1 MTDETLEFRSA
12 LLTPP
17 QVLEYWPTLE
27 PHISKSLA
35 VGVGELTAFDI
46 CNQALNGLVQIWV
59 TLDSNN
65 TLGCV
70 TVTRTLQ
77 HPSSKHL
84 QIVCL
89 TAVNHTVKQ
98 MADQFHTLEAY
109 AKQQGCQSLQ
119 VWGRKGWQRK
129 LRAFRS
135 IEGHS
140 FKPLYY
146 VFDQEI

>member
-1 MTDETLEFRSA
+1 MTDETSEFRSA

-27 PHISKSLA
+27 PHIVKALA
-35 VGVGELTAFDI
+35 VGVGEMTPFDI
-46 CNQALNGLVQIWV
+46 CSQAMNSLMQVWV
-59 TLDSNN
+59 TLDSQNN
-65 TLGCV
+65 LGCV

-77 HPSSKHL
+77 YPSSKHL

-89 TAVNHTVKQ
+89 TAVHHSVNQ
-98 MADQFHTLEAY
+98 MADQFHTLETY
-109 AKQQGCQSLQ
+109 AKQNGCQSLQ

-135 IEGHS
+135 IEGHP
-140 FKPLYY
+140 FKTQYL
-146 VFDQEI
+146 VFDQEL